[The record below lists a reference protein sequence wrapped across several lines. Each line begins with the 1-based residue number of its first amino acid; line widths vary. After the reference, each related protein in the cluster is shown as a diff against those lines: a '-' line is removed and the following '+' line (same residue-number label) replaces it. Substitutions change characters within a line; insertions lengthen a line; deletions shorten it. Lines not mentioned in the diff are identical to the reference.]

1 MHFADYLLQD
11 ACPQHRFL
19 EEMTQSLPWQR
30 FEDLL
35 NQHLPTQ
42 KIGRRPYPKILLFKM
57 YLLQLW
63 FSLSDVQTEFQ
74 CQDRMSFRKFLGL
87 SFNSPIPDS
96 TTLEDFRRDMR
107 NADLDTRFLNDLD
120 DFFKDAGLLL
130 KQGSLVD
137 ATFMK
142 ANARPRKKNE
152 DSSDPDADHGHKG
165 YGYSA
170 TVNVDKGSKLIRKVH
185 TTSERPHDS
194 QGLEPVLIGDEGRV
208 VADSGYTGMGKVAKR
223 KGVKLNHLKRRPRGK
238 KGEPTPELA
247 LRDKYMNRLLSG
259 IRASVEHVFACWKT
273 VLKVDRVWY
282 RGLEAVKQQMNGL
295 ALAYNLRRYGYLAR
309 G

>member
-1 MHFADYLLQD
+1 MHFADYFLQK

-19 EEMTQSLPWQR
+19 EEMTESLPWQR

-35 NQHLPTQ
+35 NQHLPIQ
-42 KIGRRPYPKILLFKM
+42 KTGRRPYPKILLFKM

-63 FSLSDVQTEFQ
+63 FSLSDAQTEFQ
-74 CQDRMSFRKFLGL
+74 CRDRLSFRKFLGV
-87 SFNSPIPDS
+87 SVDASIPDS

-107 NADLDTRFLNDLD
+107 NAKLDTLLLNDLD
-120 DFFKDAGLLL
+120 LFFQEAGLLL

-142 ANARPRKKNE
+142 ANARPRKDPK

-170 TVNVDKGSKLIRKVH
+170 TINVDRGSKLIRKVH

-194 QGLEPVLIGDEGRV
+194 QGLAPVLIGDEGHV
-208 VADSGYTGMGKVAKR
+208 VADSGYTGMKNVAEA
-223 KGVKLNHLKRRPRGK
+223 KGVKLHYIERRVRGK
-238 KGEPTPELA
+238 KGESTPELS
-247 LRDKYMNRLLSG
+247 LRGKYRNRLLSK
-259 IRASVEHVFACWKT
+259 IRASVEHVFGCWKS
-273 VLKVDRVWY
+273 VFKVSRVWY

-295 ALAYNLRRYGYLAR
+295 ALAYNLRRYGYLVR

>member
-1 MHFADYLLQD
+1 
-11 ACPQHRFL
+11 
-19 EEMTQSLPWQR
+19 
-30 FEDLL
+30 
-35 NQHLPTQ
+35 
-42 KIGRRPYPKILLFKM
+42 M

-74 CQDRMSFRKFLGL
+74 CQDRMSFRRFLGV

-142 ANARPRKKNE
+142 ANARPRKAPQ

-170 TVNVDKGSKLIRKVH
+170 TINVDKGSKLIRTVH

-194 QGLEPVLIGDEGRV
+194 QGLAPVLIGDEGRV
-208 VADSGYTGMGKVAKR
+208 VADSGYTGMGEVAKA

-238 KGEPTPELA
+238 KGKPTPELA
-247 LRDKYMNRLLSG
+247 LRDKYMNRVWSA
-259 IRASVEHVFACWKT
+259 IRGSVEHVFACWKT
-273 VLKVDRVWY
+273 VFKVDRVWY